1 MMKWVYE
8 RAKMVYHDL
17 DYISSIAESVGGEI
31 QQIINTGDKDKAEKF
46 CYRME
51 INYDFG

>member
-1 MMKWVYE
+1 
-8 RAKMVYHDL
+8 MVYHDL